1 MIHTIDLHFLDF
13 EETIAAYV
21 VETSDGP
28 VVIETGPFSTYPNLD
43 RGLSYLGYR
52 ASDVAHVLLTHIH
65 FDHAGAAWALAEA
78 GATIYV
84 HPAGHKHLLDPSRL
98 YNSAKR
104 IYGDQMEVLWGEMQP
119 IPADQLIAVEDL
131 HELTIGDTTFVAH
144 HTPGHAIH
152 HIAWQVAE
160 ACFTGDV
167 AGVSIA
173 NGPVSPPCPPP
184 DIDIEAWLAS
194 ITRLR
199 KLGCN
204 TLYLGHYGAIT
215 HVEAHLDELEI
226 MINDWAEW
234 MRKPWEAGRGVGELV
249 PEFKAYAAQ
258 QLREKGL
265 SEYAIN
271 QYEAA
276 NPAWM
281 SVAGLMRYWKK
292 KAEQD

>member
-1 MIHTIDLHFLDF
+1 MIDIIDLHFLDF

-21 VETSDGP
+21 VETSEGP
-28 VVIETGPFSTYPNLD
+28 VLIETGPFSTYPNLD

-52 ASDVAHVLLTHIH
+52 ASDIEHVLLTHIH

-98 YNSAKR
+98 YDSARR

-119 IPADQLIAVEDL
+119 IPEDQLLAVPDL
-131 HELTIGDTTFVAH
+131 AEITIGDTTFIAH
-144 HTPGHAIH
+144 HTPGHAVH
-152 HIAWQVAE
+152 HIAWQFEDV
-160 ACFTGDV
+160 CFTGDV

-173 NGPVSPPCPPP
+173 GGPVSPPCPPP

-194 ITRLR
+194 IARLR
-199 KLGCN
+199 KLGLA
-204 TLYLGHYGAIT
+204 TLYLTHYGPIYN
-215 HVEAHLDELEI
+215 VDAHLDELEA
-226 MINDWAEW
+226 MLSDWAAW
-234 MRKPWEAGRGVGELV
+234 MQKPWEAGRSAGEIV
-249 PEFKAYAAQ
+249 PAFQAYAAQ
-258 QLREKGL
+258 QLRDKGL
-265 SEYAIN
+265 DEYAIN

-292 KAEQD
+292 RMEG